1 MGIQREGDREVSTA
15 YRNSFPSL
23 INLGSSLT
31 HYLQW
36 FLTPYHLLATVT
48 KSSQHL
54 PRLQGLLIG
63 PLFWNWA
70 GVINERCCL

>member
-36 FLTPYHLLATVT
+36 FLTPYQDTL
-48 KSSQHL
+48 
-54 PRLQGLLIG
+54 
-63 PLFWNWA
+63 
-70 GVINERCCL
+70 